1 MQTERDASFVLATPE
16 SEPLDAPEESA
27 LDKCREGATPGDIR
41 VTSPL
46 VTSGSPA
53 PSDVAVTTPGDM
65 RITPLVTPMSLQE
78 NNKKR
83 ANNKGK
89 EPVTFSLFGEN
100 LKRWPS
106 IAFSAREIGKI
117 GIEFLGLF
125 RDFGALLKPLRQPHA
140 MKQAMRINEFRS
152 VAIELLCYVFCY
164 GTT

>member
-1 MQTERDASFVLATPE
+1 MT
-16 SEPLDAPEESA
+16 A
-27 LDKCREGATPGDIR
+27 LGI
-41 VTSPL
+41 
-46 VTSGSPA
+46 
-53 PSDVAVTTPGDM
+53 
-65 RITPLVTPMSLQE
+65 
-78 NNKKR
+78 
-83 ANNKGK
+83 ANVCYGN
-89 EPVTFSLFGEN
+89 EPVRGQFLNKPDHMAAGAMKLFGEN

-152 VAIELLCYVFCY
+152 VATELLCYVFCY